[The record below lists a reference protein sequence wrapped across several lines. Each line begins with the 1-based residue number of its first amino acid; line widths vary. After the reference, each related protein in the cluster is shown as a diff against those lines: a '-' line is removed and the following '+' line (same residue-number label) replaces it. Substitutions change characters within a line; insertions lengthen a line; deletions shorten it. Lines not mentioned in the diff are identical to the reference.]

1 MQIAPLDPS
10 PQWPWNRYRRYE
22 RVIPVRTVPAVA
34 SSPWGKS
41 NLLIREMSLG
51 GGVARKE
58 DALRLGSEATLEVH
72 SGMRNLR
79 TQVMIRPVAS
89 SEVSFEIVD
98 IDLDERTKLR
108 RILADQLQRSHETAF
123 RAAAAKA

>member
-1 MQIAPLDPS
+1 MG
-10 PQWPWNRYRRYE
+10 
-22 RVIPVRTVPAVA
+22 VRPETVMGFRIVAAVPAVA

-108 RILADQLQRSHETAF
+108 RILADQLQRSHETSF